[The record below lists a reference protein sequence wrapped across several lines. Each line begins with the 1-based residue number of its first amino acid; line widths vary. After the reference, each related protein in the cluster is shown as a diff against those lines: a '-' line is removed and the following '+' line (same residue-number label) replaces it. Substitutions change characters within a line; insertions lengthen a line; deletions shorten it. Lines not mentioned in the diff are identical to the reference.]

1 MAQVDPSTL
10 TQEAPYN
17 IHITFKGRPRDHT
30 QEDPC
35 ALTPEVN
42 SAHTQEVQRDQAQE
56 SLRALIKGIPTCPRT
71 RRATCPR
78 VDPAKVTLL
87 WAEET

>member
-1 MAQVDPSTL
+1 MTC
-10 TQEAPYN
+10 
-17 IHITFKGRPRDHT
+17 KGSPRDHT

-42 SAHTQEVQRDQAQE
+42 SAHTQEVQRDQARE

-78 VDPAKVTLL
+78 VDRQSSLALGRGDLSCGSVDYITEVIFLV
-87 WAEET
+87 